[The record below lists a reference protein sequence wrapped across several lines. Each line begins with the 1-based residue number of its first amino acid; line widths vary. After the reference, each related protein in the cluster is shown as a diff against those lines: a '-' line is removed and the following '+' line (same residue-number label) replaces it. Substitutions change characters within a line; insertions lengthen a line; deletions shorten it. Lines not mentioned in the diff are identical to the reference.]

1 MSSDKMR
8 MRIRL
13 FRLQEIS
20 KSLGREPNAK
30 DYEIKS
36 LVNDFDKVARK
47 QIARLK
53 KGKYQKLNTRGQIIV
68 TYGLKSRERISKSPV
83 LETLTSDSNRRRNQL
98 NDKDVRSR
106 LEEIKGNPSDLL
118 GEGARLTAL

>member
-53 KGKYQKLNTRGQIIV
+53 KGKYQRLNTRGQIIA
-68 TYGLKSRERISKSPV
+68 TYGLKSRERISKLS
-83 LETLTSDSNRRRNQL
+83 EFKNTFDSHRRRN
-98 NDKDVRSR
+98 
-106 LEEIKGNPSDLL
+106 
-118 GEGARLTAL
+118 

>member
-30 DYEIKS
+30 EYEIKS
-36 LVNDFDKVARK
+36 LVTDFDKVARK
-47 QIARLK
+47 QLARLK
-53 KGKYQKLNTRGQIIV
+53 KGKYQRMQSRSNIIM
-68 TYGLKSRERISKSPV
+68 TYGLKSRERISKCAENHSII
-83 LETLTSDSNRRRNQL
+83 L
-98 NDKDVRSR
+98 
-106 LEEIKGNPSDLL
+106 
-118 GEGARLTAL
+118 

>member
-53 KGKYQKLNTRGQIIV
+53 KGKYQRLHTRG
-68 TYGLKSRERISKSPV
+68 
-83 LETLTSDSNRRRNQL
+83 
-98 NDKDVRSR
+98 
-106 LEEIKGNPSDLL
+106 
-118 GEGARLTAL
+118 

>member
-13 FRLQEIS
+13 HRLQEIS

-53 KGKYQKLNTRGQIIV
+53 KGKY
-68 TYGLKSRERISKSPV
+68 
-83 LETLTSDSNRRRNQL
+83 
-98 NDKDVRSR
+98 
-106 LEEIKGNPSDLL
+106 
-118 GEGARLTAL
+118 

>member
-20 KSLGREPNAK
+20 KSLGREPNAR

-53 KGKYQKLNTRGQIIV
+53 KGKYQRMQTRSNIIL
-68 TYGLKSRERISKSPV
+68 TYGLKSRERISKSP
-83 LETLTSDSNRRRNQL
+83 ETHYSQFQTSY
-98 NDKDVRSR
+98 
-106 LEEIKGNPSDLL
+106 
-118 GEGARLTAL
+118 

>member
-1 MSSDKMR
+1 MR

-53 KGKYQKLNTRGQIIV
+53 KGKYQRLNTRGQIIA
-68 TYGLKSRERISKSPV
+68 TYGLKSRERISKLSEFKNA
-83 LETLTSDSNRRRNQL
+83 LHSHRRRN
-98 NDKDVRSR
+98 
-106 LEEIKGNPSDLL
+106 
-118 GEGARLTAL
+118 

>member
-8 MRIRL
+8 LRIRL

-30 DYEIKS
+30 EFEIKS

-47 QIARLK
+47 QIARLR
-53 KGKYQKLNTRGQIIV
+53 KGKYQRLSTRSNIIM
-68 TYGLKSRERISKSPV
+68 TYGLKSRERISKS
-83 LETLTSDSNRRRNQL
+83 T
-98 NDKDVRSR
+98 
-106 LEEIKGNPSDLL
+106 
-118 GEGARLTAL
+118 